1 MFDLLLSNLILIL
14 ILVVMYL
21 GSLGV
26 NTILGLYESLG
37 SMKEN
42 FSKEKL
48 FKGLIKG
55 GIVLI
60 GALAVT
66 ANISLI
72 PSILTALG
80 ITAEAAMFES
90 ITVAGM
96 GTVLISATARYLGD
110 AIQKLYNIL
119 GVKKGETK

>member
-72 PSILTALG
+72 PSILT
-80 ITAEAAMFES
+80 
-90 ITVAGM
+90 
-96 GTVLISATARYLGD
+96 
-110 AIQKLYNIL
+110 
-119 GVKKGETK
+119 

>member
-110 AIQKLYNIL
+110 AIQKLYSIL